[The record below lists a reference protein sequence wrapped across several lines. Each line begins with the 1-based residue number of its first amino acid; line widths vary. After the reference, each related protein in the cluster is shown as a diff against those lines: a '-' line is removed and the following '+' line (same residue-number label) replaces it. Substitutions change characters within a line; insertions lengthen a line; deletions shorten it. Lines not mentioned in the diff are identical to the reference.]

1 MQLTIDCLI
10 MTWLS
15 RLRELTRSGYN
26 RLFRKKGKEDAK
38 AAVHKSELFMPYS
51 KLTDEQEL
59 NMINSMA
66 EWVIKHKLET
76 PSILFLEA
84 IKPVSYIGSQLGLLF
99 VAPFLELFNI
109 EGYKYSALF
118 EKTENVER
126 LLKKIEEFI
135 D

>member
-1 MQLTIDCLI
+1 

-15 RLRELTRSGYN
+15 RLRELTRIGYN
-26 RLFRKKGKEDAK
+26 KLLGKKGKETEGTAGY
-38 AAVHKSELFMPYS
+38 KSETFMPYS
-51 KLTDEQEL
+51 KLTAEQEGNL
-59 NMINSMA
+59 IDSLA
-66 EWVIKHKLET
+66 DWVVKHKLET

-126 LLKKIEEFI
+126 LLKKIEEAI
-135 D
+135 K